1 MHRFKRC
8 LEVETIGHNDG
19 LVMES
24 REVILVKVKRR
35 YQELRILRKWMDDS
49 AIH

>member
-8 LEVETIGHNDG
+8 LEVETTGHNDG

-35 YQELRILRKWMDDS
+35 YQELRVLLTQVDG
-49 AIH
+49 